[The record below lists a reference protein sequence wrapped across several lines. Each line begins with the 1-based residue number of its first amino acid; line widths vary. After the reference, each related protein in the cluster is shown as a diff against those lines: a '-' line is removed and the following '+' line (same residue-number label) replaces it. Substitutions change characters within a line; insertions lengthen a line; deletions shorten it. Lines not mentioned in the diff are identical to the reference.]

1 MSRKAFT
8 EYINIFYEF
17 NLLFT
22 MAKRFYNN
30 KIVIYWISTGV
41 SPEKIKPFHT
51 NLGPTMTN
59 LTNVIWYEF
68 CLGNVSN
75 DFTKNEQ
82 GETFLKVLCMIFWSI
97 IVQLKKKIY
106 LIFMNI

>member
-1 MSRKAFT
+1 
-8 EYINIFYEF
+8 
-17 NLLFT
+17 

-82 GETFLKVLCMIFWSI
+82 GETFLNGTVYDFLVDHSSVEKEDILNIHE
-97 IVQLKKKIY
+97 Y
-106 LIFMNI
+106 LMVKNNIK